1 MPDGQKEMRM
11 AKKVLEIKSANGNK
25 LQAIAN
31 ALKTNFKERDS
42 VVDALMVTA
51 LSQENILLLGLP
63 GTAKSAITEAFTA
76 AVGGNSFQVLVSKTT
91 VVDEIVGAPSVE
103 DLIKGQFKRN
113 TKNSIQEA
121 HVAFIDEIFKCNSA
135 TLNALLSIANERTFT
150 ENGVAKKLPLQMIVG
165 ASNELPE
172 AKELA
177 AFNNRF
183 TLRLEVKQMQE
194 DDSVKSMLKK
204 SGKVDVPSISME
216 ELAEAQKQVDEVAD
230 DDAVIDALLNLR
242 RAIQN
247 EGLYISDR
255 KLNKA
260 YKVMKAHAHYRGRTA
275 VSLDDIEILEHVLW
289 EDDPSHHK
297 LIKKLIARFTNPVGE
312 KIVEFTDAAREQ
324 YENWNNAKADAMEA
338 GIALGKIVKGLEG
351 LGKSSENEKLA
362 QAISL
367 VKDLRMKVL
376 DGTPAGKK

>member
-1 MPDGQKEMRM
+1 M